1 MFNDKYLSEV
11 NFWRD
16 YLSGGSPRFTLDF
29 GSQSLVISTDFLSFD
44 VSWPG
49 IPGDEIKFRNQ
60 EYEEDLFTLATLGSL
75 KQGEGDLDWD
85 DEDGDEAFDADSADS
100 E

>member
-16 YLSGGSPRFTLDF
+16 FLSNGAPRFVLDF
-29 GSQSLVISTDFLSFD
+29 GNQSLVISTDFLSFD
-44 VSWPG
+44 VEWPG
-49 IPGDEIKFRNQ
+49 IPGDEIDFRNQ
-60 EYEEDLFTLATLGSL
+60 EYEEDLFSLAELGSL
-75 KQGEGDLDWD
+75 QEGEDGLDWD
-85 DEDGDEAFDADSADS
+85 DESDDGDSDAS